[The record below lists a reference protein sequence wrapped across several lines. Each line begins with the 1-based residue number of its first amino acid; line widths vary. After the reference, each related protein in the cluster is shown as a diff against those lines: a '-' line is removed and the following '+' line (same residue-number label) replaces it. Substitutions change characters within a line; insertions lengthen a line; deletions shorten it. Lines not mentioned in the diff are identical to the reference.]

1 MSAVAV
7 MMMAVNDGVSESV
20 NELTAAESTVT
31 EKAKKSA
38 IFFTVFGLR
47 SRDLLVVVIVVVVV
61 VVVAI
66 RSSATV
72 ASSSTSSAA
81 ATAAS
86 ARSVVI
92 IAASAL
98 DSYAQAFSVS

>member
-38 IFFTVFGLR
+38 IFFYSFWF
-47 SRDLLVVVIVVVVV
+47 
-61 VVVAI
+61 
-66 RSSATV
+66 
-72 ASSSTSSAA
+72 
-81 ATAAS
+81 
-86 ARSVVI
+86 
-92 IAASAL
+92 
-98 DSYAQAFSVS
+98 AQS